1 MQIFQINSNYNDSVK
16 VKIPF
21 ISNGQISEHSQIE
34 ENILERL
41 AGLLVQALAHQE
53 GELVRVLAGGG
64 DPHRAR
70 PVVVEVAQ
78 LVGEGLHV
86 PRQQA
91 LAVSPGRVVDDVVAG
106 RVDGALPHRLG
117 HQVEVVPEH
126 ELLGNGENA

>member
-1 MQIFQINSNYNDSVK
+1 MK
-16 VKIPF
+16 
-21 ISNGQISEHSQIE
+21 G
-34 ENILERL
+34 L
-41 AGLLVQALAHQE
+41 ADQV
-53 GELVRVLAGGG
+53 GELVGVLAHHGH
-64 DPHRAR
+64 PHRAR

-126 ELLGNGENA
+126 ELLGNGKKALKNIRTSEDL